1 MRKHLKQT
9 AALNKCLLS
18 SVWSE
23 EDLSE
28 LMNEKNKPSP
38 ALTLQ
43 APLQSSASETNPL
56 LGWTVF
62 ISGGMLIHSSTEEPT
77 QYTRSPSPH
86 NCLDFPDQGCW
97 MDETKY
103 N

>member
-23 EDLSE
+23 EDLSK
-28 LMNEKNKPSP
+28 LMNEKNKLSP

-43 APLQSSASETNPL
+43 APLQSKECSWDKSSA
-56 LGWTVF
+56 
-62 ISGGMLIHSSTEEPT
+62 GMNIYQWQDADTQLHRRPHSAYKEPE
-77 QYTRSPSPH
+77 S
-86 NCLDFPDQGCW
+86 CLDFPDQGCW
-97 MDETKY
+97 MYETKY
-103 N
+103 S